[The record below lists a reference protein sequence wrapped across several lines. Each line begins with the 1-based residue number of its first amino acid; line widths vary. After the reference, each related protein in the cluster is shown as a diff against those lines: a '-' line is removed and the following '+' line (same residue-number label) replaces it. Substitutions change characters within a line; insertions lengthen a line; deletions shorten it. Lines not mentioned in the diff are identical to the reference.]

1 MDLNTVNDRYKEV
14 FGDLKVLKTEIE
26 HLQHLLEKARLQLQ
40 QDFEVWWQNQTQPPQ
55 GSQRQKSDEVN
66 LI

>member
-1 MDLNTVNDRYKEV
+1 MILIVNNRYKEV

-40 QDFEVWWQNQTQPPQ
+40 RDFEVWWQNQTQLPQ
-55 GSQRQKSDEVN
+55 GSQHPKPDEVSW
-66 LI
+66 L